1 MSVKFRIGDN
11 VILKKERTKAIVLLL
26 IGDKKLKV
34 EDEHGFKYIL
44 NCSDIL
50 PLNESTDNL
59 TSYGTNF
66 VIKDKEITKEKKKMS
81 FSKTDSRGQVKIDL
95 HIDKIIS
102 NYEYMKNFEII
113 KMQMDFCKK
122 ELDEAMIKQ
131 KHSLEIVHGIG
142 GGVLKAEVHKLL
154 NLYNL
159 TFFESNNGGSTA
171 VIL

>member
-1 MSVKFRIGDN
+1 MSIKFRTGDN
-11 VILKKERTKAIVLLL
+11 VILKKERTKAIVILV

-34 EDEHGFKYIL
+34 EDEYGFKYIL
-44 NCSDIL
+44 NFSDIL
-50 PLNESTDNL
+50 PLNTSTDNII
-59 TSYGTNF
+59 SYGTNF
-66 VIKDKEITKEKKKMS
+66 VIKDEEITKEKKKMS
-81 FSKTDSRGQVKIDL
+81 FSKKDSRGQVKIDL
-95 HIDKIIS
+95 HIDKITS
-102 NYEYMKNFEII
+102 NYDMKNSEII

-122 ELDEAMIKQ
+122 ELDQAMIKQ
-131 KHSLEIVHGIG
+131 KYSLEIIHGIG